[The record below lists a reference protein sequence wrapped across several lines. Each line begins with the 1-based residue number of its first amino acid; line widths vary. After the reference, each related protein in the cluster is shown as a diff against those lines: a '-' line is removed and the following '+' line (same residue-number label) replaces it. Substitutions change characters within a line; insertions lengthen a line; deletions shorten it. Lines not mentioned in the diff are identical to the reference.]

1 MHIPQFFAPARTG
14 LLCLSLLTPHAWAQ
28 SPAAAPA
35 AAATPISVSVAR
47 LDSVWVQ
54 PEREA
59 PATVLARNVS
69 RLSAESAGTLQ
80 RWTADVGARV
90 QRGQV
95 LAQIDPRDAELGV
108 QRAQSAVDASQAR
121 LDLAQAQLKR
131 SEELVAQGFYSQ
143 EALLQRQTELNL
155 MRSELQN
162 QRAQLATAQ
171 RQLNKTTLRA
181 PFAGTVQERLAQTG
195 EAVSPGSVLYVLVEA
210 GPTEVQAQIDPI
222 DARSLQQATRIWLQT
237 SRGDE
242 ALRLLR
248 LSSTINTPAR
258 TQTARLTL
266 VNGANAAGTTGTLRW
281 QDPQAHIPSAYIVKR
296 KDQLGVFVQQ
306 GAGSD
311 AKARFVPLPGAQ
323 EGRPSPAP
331 KALAGNTAL
340 IVQGQLAL
348 QDQTPIAVR

>member
-1 MHIPQFFAPARTG
+1 MHHTRFFVPLRTSLICLG
-14 LLCLSLLTPHAWAQ
+14 LLTTHVWAQ
-28 SPAAAPA
+28 SPAAPTA
-35 AAATPISVSVAR
+35 AAALITVSVAR
-47 LDSVWVQ
+47 LDSIWVQ

-80 RWTADVGARV
+80 RWTADVGAKV

-108 QRAQSAVDASQAR
+108 QRAQSALDASQAR

-131 SEELVAQGFYSQ
+131 SEELVSQGFYSQ

-171 RQLNKTTLRA
+171 RQLSKTTLRA

-195 EAVSPGSVLYVLVEA
+195 EAVAPGAVLYVLIET
-210 GPTEVQAQIDPI
+210 GPTEVQAQIDPS

-237 SRGDE
+237 SQGDE
-242 ALRLLR
+242 PLRLLR
-248 LSSTINTPAR
+248 LSTAINANAR
-258 TQTARLTL
+258 TQTARLAFASG
-266 VNGANAAGTTGTLRW
+266 NGQAGNTGTLRW

-306 GAGSD
+306 GTGSE
-311 AKARFVPLPGAQ
+311 AKARFVVLPGAQ
-323 EGRPSPAP
+323 EGRPSPVPAS
-331 KALAGNTAL
+331 LAGNTAL
-340 IVQGQLAL
+340 VVDGQLAL
-348 QDQTPIAVR
+348 QDQSPIAVR

>member
-1 MHIPQFFAPARTG
+1 MPLPRFSAHARTWLICLG
-14 LLCLSLLTPHAWAQ
+14 LLSPHAWAQ
-28 SPAAAPA
+28 TPPANSPAAAA
-35 AAATPISVSVAR
+35 PIAVSVAR
-47 LDSVWVQ
+47 LDSVWRQ

-80 RWTADVGARV
+80 RWTADVGAKV

-108 QRAQSAVDASQAR
+108 QRAQSALDASQAR

-155 MRSELQN
+155 MRSDWQN

-171 RQLNKTTLRA
+171 RQLSKTTLRA
-181 PFAGTVQERLAQTG
+181 AFAGTVQERLAQTG
-195 EAVSPGSVLYVLVEA
+195 EAVAPGAVLYVLIET
-210 GPTEVQAQIDPI
+210 GPTEVQAQIDPS

-237 SRGDE
+237 SQGDE
-242 ALRLLR
+242 PLRLLR
-248 LSSTINTPAR
+248 LSTAINANAR
-258 TQTARLTL
+258 TQTARLAFASG
-266 VNGANAAGTTGTLRW
+266 NGQAGNTGTLRW

-306 GAGSD
+306 GTGSE
-311 AKARFVPLPGAQ
+311 AKARFVVLPGAQ
-323 EGRPSPAP
+323 EGRPSPVPAS
-331 KALAGNTAL
+331 LAGNTAL
-340 IVQGQLAL
+340 VVDGQLAL
-348 QDQTPIAVR
+348 QDQSPIAVR